1 MPKKKQ
7 GGFLGGGSASLG
19 ANLIEGVTGV
29 NVDPDPLGMRKKNE
43 DPSNPSAD
51 MLAKIAGD
59 LYSKTDPLR
68 TSLIGRGNDFLSGN
82 LDVTQS
88 PMFGSLKS
96 AVETQFAKAKGNTIA
111 STPSGGA
118 LTSALTNLEGTRAN
132 TMAQGIG
139 DLAQGEMDRAYGLAT
154 GMLPQTTGGL
164 GAAAGIQAQMIGQ
177 QQAQNA
183 AAKQGTGAGLGM
195 LFASMMS

>member
-1 MPKKKQ
+1 VGKKA
-7 GGFLGGGSASLG
+7 GGFLGGRSASMG
-19 ANLIEGVTGV
+19 ANVIEGITGV

-43 DPSNPSAD
+43 DPTNASAD

-59 LYSKTDPLR
+59 LYTKTDPLR
-68 TSLIGRGNDFLSGN
+68 TQLIGRSNNFLSGN

-88 PMFGSLKS
+88 PMFGSLKD
-96 AVETQFAKAKGNTIA
+96 AVDSQFAKARGNTIGN
-111 STPSGGA
+111 TPSGGA
-118 LTSALTNLEGTRAN
+118 LTAALTGLEGDRAS
-132 TMAQGIG
+132 TMTQGIG
-139 DLAQGEMDRAYGLAT
+139 DLAQGEMDRSFGLAT

-164 GAAAGIQAQMIGQ
+164 SAAAGIQAQMLGQ
-177 QQAQNA
+177 QQAQSA